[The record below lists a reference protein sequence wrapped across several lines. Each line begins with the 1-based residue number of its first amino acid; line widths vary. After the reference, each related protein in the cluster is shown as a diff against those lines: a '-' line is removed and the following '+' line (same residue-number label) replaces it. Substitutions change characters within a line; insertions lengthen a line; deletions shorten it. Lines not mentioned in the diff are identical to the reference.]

1 MDHPNIALL
10 KRFDPNNVAETAE
23 VFSEDAVFH
32 FFNPELPEIHGDY
45 VGREG
50 VKTFFEK
57 LAQLT
62 GEDFEINLV
71 SATAVGDELVVI
83 HRKQKMA
90 IEGRRMESDVVVVW
104 RMGMDKLL
112 RSGTFLPFM
121 PCIFHRRKRRWR
133 YAYGIQGLSCYSES

>member
-1 MDHPNIALL
+1 MEHPNIALL
-10 KRFDPNNVAETAE
+10 KRFDPNNLAETVE
-23 VFSEDAVFH
+23 VFSEDAIFH
-32 FFNPELPEIHGDY
+32 FFNREFPEMHGDY

-57 LAQLT
+57 LTQLT

-83 HRKQKMA
+83 HRKQKMT

-104 RMGMDKLL
+104 RMVDGQITEVWDIP
-112 RSGTFLPFM
+112 SIHAVHISP
-121 PCIFHRRKRRWR
+121 
-133 YAYGIQGLSCYSES
+133 A